1 MWELPSDGIMILF
14 NNEHN
19 RFMIRMLSPFF
30 HESTRGF
37 GVVLVV
43 LVDVGLNPRKL
54 GEIDSVYLSFPLSLS
69 VSLSLSRFLSLIW
82 GIVFDFGAS

>member
-1 MWELPSDGIMILF
+1 MTFHEVAPTFASQPLPGSIDCVPYRRGARRELPSDGIMILF

-19 RFMIRMLSPFF
+19 RFMVRMLSPFF

-43 LVDVGLNPRKL
+43 LVV
-54 GEIDSVYLSFPLSLS
+54 LSISLS
-69 VSLSLSRFLSLIW
+69 AMS
-82 GIVFDFGAS
+82 G